1 VHSVFGNSPIPRY
14 VQLADLL
21 RQRIARGHWRE
32 GERVPTLEALMREFD
47 VARVTVRQAV
57 EVLAREGVLSAQQ
70 GRGTFVTAAPSI
82 DRPLHLQTS
91 LRALAEVYRHDRPKL
106 TLIEEASAMPELRPD
121 DGRPAEGY
129 HFMRRVHSRDGIAYC
144 VISIYLDERVFR
156 KARRRFRAETV
167 IPVLLEIPGVRVARA
182 RQTLVIATADVEVA
196 GHLAVPVNSP
206 VAEVRRVC
214 ADAGGTVLYL
224 GEVTYRGDYVR
235 LEMDLQ
241 P

>member
-1 VHSVFGNSPIPRY
+1 VHPVFGHSPIPRY

-21 RQRIARGHWRE
+21 RRRIARGQWRQ

-70 GRGTFVTAAPSI
+70 GRGTFVTAAPRV

-91 LRALAEVYRHDRPKL
+91 LRALAEVYRHDRPNL
-106 TLIEEASAMPELRPD
+106 TLIEEASAAPALGADE
-121 DGRPAEGY
+121 GRPAARY
-129 HFMRRVHSRDGIAYC
+129 HFMRRVHSRDGVPYC
-144 VISIYLDERVFR
+144 VISIYLEDGVFR
-156 KARRRFRAETV
+156 KARRRFRTETV
-167 IPVLLEIPGVRVARA
+167 IPVLLELPGVRIAHA
-182 RQTLVIATADVEVA
+182 RQTLVIATADVQVA
-196 GHLAVPVNSP
+196 SLLAVPVNSP

-214 ADAGGTVLYL
+214 TDARGTVIYL

>member
-1 VHSVFGNSPIPRY
+1 MHSVFGNSPIPRY

-21 RQRIARGHWRE
+21 RQRIARGQWRE

-70 GRGTFVTAAPSI
+70 GRGTFVTAAPGI

-91 LRALAEVYRHDRPKL
+91 LHALAEVYRHDRPNL
-106 TLIEEASAMPELRPD
+106 TLIEEASAIPGLRAD
-121 DGRPAEGY
+121 EGRPAASY
-129 HFMRRVHSRDGIAYC
+129 HFMRRVHSRDGVAYC

-156 KARRRFRAETV
+156 KARRRFRTETV
-167 IPVLLEIPGVRVARA
+167 IPVLLEIPGVRIARA
-182 RQTLVIATADVEVA
+182 RQTLSIATADVEVA
-196 GHLAVPVNSP
+196 GHLGVPVNSP

-214 ADAGGTVLYL
+214 ADARGTVLYL